1 MQIGVNVSSYL
12 QIQRMLN
19 ANQWVLHTQELIN
32 AINDLWGNILEIN
45 VHTRGYVLT
54 GDLKSVQEF
63 NKASAAALTKAKN
76 LEMLTK
82 DNPQQIERLN
92 HLNSLLKRRINFSS
106 SVIEIYQKKGRKRL
120 RTS

>member
-1 MQIGVNVSSYL
+1 
-12 QIQRMLN
+12 MLN